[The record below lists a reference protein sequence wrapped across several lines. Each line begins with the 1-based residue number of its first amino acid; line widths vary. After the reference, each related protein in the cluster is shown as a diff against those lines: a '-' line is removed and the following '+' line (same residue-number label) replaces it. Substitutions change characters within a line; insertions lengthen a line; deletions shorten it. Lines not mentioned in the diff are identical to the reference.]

1 MPELKSRI
9 NYAFQ
14 YMIPSREGYDYFR
27 WGNVGVF
34 FKNEKKFFFIL
45 KKSLQ
50 T

>member
-9 NYAFQ
+9 NYVFQ
-14 YMIPSREGYDYFR
+14 YMIPSWEGYDYFR
-27 WGNVGVF
+27 WGIVGEF